1 MKYFI
6 IFLMMFGIANA
17 HEMTPAYPK
26 MEPSMYSGVW
36 VAKLKMFNRRQ
47 DVEYYQL
54 SVYDE
59 EWNPVEFVSSE
70 VIWYM
75 PYLSRK
81 NIEVYVRE
89 KDVSKVTYICT
100 MSKIFRSEK
109 TETVISSTICSK
121 IKRDE

>member
-1 MKYFI
+1 
-6 IFLMMFGIANA
+6 MMFGIANA